1 MSKLVEGLK
10 GRTYLGYRTGFERFG
25 VGKEL
30 QLIATQEVV
39 ASSNNDDFPE
49 LQFRQ
54 YGNDFKS
61 GKDGKNGAYPK
72 TLNEYNL

>member
-10 GRTYLGYRTGFERFG
+10 GRTYLGYRTGFEGFG

-30 QLIATQEVV
+30 QLIAIQEVV

-49 LQFRQ
+49 L
-54 YGNDFKS
+54 
-61 GKDGKNGAYPK
+61 
-72 TLNEYNL
+72 